1 MNGTGNSSTRTLN
14 IKCECESMSA
24 KYIDVT
30 DSRDSANKILKNLR
44 LANVNRLICAQLN
57 INSIRN
63 KFESLKEIISTNV
76 DILLIC
82 EMKLDSSFPRAQF
95 HIHGFGEPYRFDRNG
110 KGGEIL
116 LYMRDDIPP
125 KLIERKVTIE
135 GLFVEI
141 NLRKKKWLL
150 CCSYNPKKS
159 LISNHLK
166 EIGNNLDL
174 LSSKYDNYLL
184 MGDFN
189 AEPNKPAISDFC
201 EIYNT

>member
-1 MNGTGNSSTRTLN
+1 MNVTGKSSTRALN
-14 IKCECESMSA
+14 VNCECESMSA

-30 DSRDSANKILKNLR
+30 DSRDSANTILKNLR
-44 LANVNRLICAQLN
+44 LANVNRLVCAQLN

-63 KFESLKEIISTNV
+63 KFESLREIVSTNV

-95 HIHGFGEPYRFDRNG
+95 YIHGFGEPYRFDRNG

-116 LYMRDDIPP
+116 LYMHDDIPP
-125 KLIERKVTIE
+125 KLIESKVTIE

-150 CCSYNPKKS
+150 CFY
-159 LISNHLK
+159 NHLK
-166 EIGNNLDL
+166 EISNNLDL

>member
-1 MNGTGNSSTRTLN
+1 MNVTGKSSTRALN
-14 IKCECESMSA
+14 VNCECESMSA

-30 DSRDSANKILKNLR
+30 DSRDSANTILKNLR
-44 LANVNRLICAQLN
+44 LANVNRLVCAQLN

-63 KFESLKEIISTNV
+63 KFESLREIVSTNV

-95 HIHGFGEPYRFDRNG
+95 YIHGFGEPYRFDRNG

-125 KLIERKVTIE
+125 KLIESKVTIE

-150 CCSYNPKKS
+150 CFY
-159 LISNHLK
+159 NHLK

>member
-1 MNGTGNSSTRTLN
+1 M
-14 IKCECESMSA
+14 
-24 KYIDVT
+24 
-30 DSRDSANKILKNLR
+30 
-44 LANVNRLICAQLN
+44 
-57 INSIRN
+57 
-63 KFESLKEIISTNV
+63 
-76 DILLIC
+76 
-82 EMKLDSSFPRAQF
+82 
-95 HIHGFGEPYRFDRNG
+95 
-110 KGGEIL
+110 
-116 LYMRDDIPP
+116 
-125 KLIERKVTIE
+125 TIE

-189 AEPNKPAISDFC
+189 AEPNDQLFPIFVKLI
-201 EIYNT
+201 ILTTL